1 MKKRNI
7 IATSGIVTS
16 LLLSGSNPALAQNNQ
31 TNNPPFQRT
40 INLNNKLEEATE
52 EEISLDTEINAQ
64 DILDQDTRNIKEV
77 FSAQGFSSSQI
88 QSLLGRGSKSRQ
100 GNDWS
105 ED

>member
-16 LLLSGSNPALAQNNQ
+16 LILSGSNPALAQSNQ

-40 INLNNKLEEATE
+40 INLTNKTDDLIED
-52 EEISLDTEINAQ
+52 EINLDTEINAQ
-64 DILDQDTRNIKEV
+64 DILDQDTRDIKEA
-77 FSAQGFSSSQI
+77 FSAQGFSLSQI
-88 QSLLGRGSKSRQ
+88 QSLLGRSNKANQGS
-100 GNDWS
+100 DWF